1 MFGSQHMISLISTA
15 ADRREARAFLRRQG
29 LDFEDGCDDLAG
41 SYDGGEL
48 LAVGARA
55 GNILK
60 MIAVAPSNQG
70 GPVLGEIVTTLV
82 ERGFAAGFD
91 SLFVFTKPE
100 HTVTF
105 ESLNF
110 SLLASQ
116 ERAALLEYG
125 GGLERWLT
133 THRRLR
139 APGRNGC
146 VVANCNPFTLGHRHL
161 IETAARQ
168 VDNLYL
174 FVVRE
179 DRSVFPFDRRYRL
192 VSEGVRDLPNVLLL
206 DTSHYAVSAATFPA
220 YFLKRDDPVA
230 RIQMELDAT
239 LFASRIAPY
248 FGIAARFVGSEP
260 HCALTRG
267 YNAALKRI
275 LPVHGVGVVEIER
288 KEASG
293 AAISAS
299 RVRQML
305 ADDDLAALETMVPA
319 ATASFLRT
327 AEGVA
332 IREQLRH
339 LTKATA

>member
-1 MFGSQHMISLISTA
+1 MISLAATA
-15 ADRREARAFLRRQG
+15 ADRREARAFIRRQG
-29 LDFEDGCDDLAG
+29 LAFEEGYDDLAC
-41 SYDGGEL
+41 SHDGGEL
-48 LAVGARA
+48 VAVGARA
-55 GNILK
+55 GDILK
-60 MIAVAPSNQG
+60 MIAVAPSHQD
-70 GPVLGEIVTTLV
+70 GPALGEIVTTLV

-91 SLFVFTKPE
+91 SLFVFTQPGN
-100 HTVTF
+100 TVTF
-105 ESLNF
+105 EALNF

-125 GGLERWLT
+125 GGLERWLAA
-133 THRRLR
+133 HRRIVS
-139 APGRNGC
+139 PGRNGC

-168 VDNLYL
+168 VDNLYV

-179 DRSVFPFDRRYRL
+179 DRSVFPFDQRYQL
-192 VSEGVRDLPNVLLL
+192 VREGIRDLKNVLLL
-206 DTSHYAVSAATFPA
+206 DTSHYAVSGATFPA
-220 YFLKRDDPVA
+220 YFLKKDDSVA
-230 RIQMELDAT
+230 QIQMELDAT

-248 FGIAARFVGSEP
+248 FGITARFVGDEP

-275 LPVHGVGVVEIER
+275 LPVYGVAVVEVER

-305 ADDDLAALETMVPA
+305 AEGDLAALETMVPA
-319 ATASFLRT
+319 TTAEFLRGGGARRSASSSGT
-327 AEGVA
+327 
-332 IREQLRH
+332 
-339 LTKATA
+339 